1 MATWT
6 DLPEDWA
13 DGQTMSASTFNEYA
27 ARINAHSAV
36 LSSTAV
42 NFSAS
47 VAMTGVT
54 GTDRCYADRTITEV
68 RMRVASAPAGSD
80 LVVEVQSWDGTVWTT
95 AATLTVA
102 DGSVLEAVQMV
113 SIEQSVGDLLRL
125 NVVSVGSSTAAT
137 GVVVDVLAG

>member
-1 MATWT
+1 MVLK
-6 DLPEDWA
+6 DDWQTGEPYTAA
-13 DGQTMSASTFNEYA
+13 DANAVA
-27 ARINAHSAV
+27 AAVNAIAP

-42 NFSAS
+42 SFSAS

-54 GTDRCYADRTITEV
+54 GTDRCYAARTLTEA

-80 LVVEVQSWDGTVWTT
+80 LVVEVQSWDGTVWST
-95 AATLTVA
+95 AATLTVD
-102 DGSVLEAVQMV
+102 DGSVLEAVEPMAL
-113 SIEQSVGDLLRL
+113 EQSTGDLLRL